1 MAFQAFR
8 CLMFMRSKRLGGLS
22 LAMLFVSGCASV
34 EYNATNGPKMVV
46 SAERTLFFHNGPLQG
61 NGADL
66 SLAKGDEVE
75 VLRKEIGYSYVR
87 IYDGQNG
94 YVANDD
100 LSPATTSEATPKKAA
115 LTTSLPKT
123 IDYQDPKPVE
133 SPSPTN
139 DSVAPRFRF

>member
-1 MAFQAFR
+1 
-8 CLMFMRSKRLGGLS
+8 MRSKRLAGLS

-34 EYNATNGPKMVV
+34 EYNATNSPKMVV

-115 LTTSLPKT
+115 STTSLPKT
-123 IDYQDPKPVE
+123 IDYQDPKPVQ

>member
-1 MAFQAFR
+1 
-8 CLMFMRSKRLGGLS
+8 MRSKRLAGLS

-100 LSPATTSEATPKKAA
+100 ISPATTSEATPEKAA
-115 LTTSLPKT
+115 STISLPKT

-139 DSVAPRFRF
+139 DSAAPRFRF

>member
-1 MAFQAFR
+1 MMAFQAFR
-8 CLMFMRSKRLGGLS
+8 CLIFMRSKRLAGLS

-34 EYNATNGPKMVV
+34 EYNATNSPKMVV

-87 IYDGQNG
+87 IYDGQYG

-100 LSPATTSEATPKKAA
+100 LSPATASEAMPKAVD
-115 LTTSLPKT
+115 SPSPM
-123 IDYQDPKPVE
+123 PKPVV

>member
-1 MAFQAFR
+1 MI
-8 CLMFMRSKRLGGLS
+8 MRFNRATGLF
-22 LAMLFVSGCASV
+22 LVMLLISGCASV
-34 EYNATNGPKMVV
+34 EYNATNSPKMVV

-100 LSPATTSEATPKKAA
+100 LSPATTSEATPKQAD
-115 LTTSLPKT
+115 LTTSQPET
-123 IDYQDPKPVE
+123 IDYPARKPVA

-139 DSVAPRFRF
+139 DSVAPNFRF

>member
-1 MAFQAFR
+1 
-8 CLMFMRSKRLGGLS
+8 MRSKRLAGLS

-34 EYNATNGPKMVV
+34 EYNATNSPKMVV

-87 IYDGQNG
+87 IYDGQYG

-115 LTTSLPKT
+115 STTSLPKT
-123 IDYQDPKPVE
+123 IDYQDPKPVQ